1 MSEEGEDPESKT
13 EEPTQRRLDDA
24 LEKGQIVNS
33 REVTS
38 FFMLLVFAMLVSW
51 VLPYTYNNTGLV
63 LKSLIEN
70 SHDIDISEKG
80 FQTLMIS
87 IFFKIFSYSVIPLF
101 ALIIAAILASF
112 VQQGQLNISSEPLMP
127 DLSRISLISGFKR
140 IFSVRS
146 FVEFLKGMLKIGIIF
161 ICLYFYLIGNIDN
174 LEFYQHIDLSALLSE
189 TQWFISKV
197 LLVVCIITAIIA
209 GADYF
214 YQRFEYYK
222 SLRMTKEEI
231 KKEYKESEGHPE
243 VKQKMRSLARE
254 RVKGGLKGIIP
265 EADVIIT
272 NPTHFS
278 IALKYNS
285 EMPAPR
291 LIAKGQDLI
300 ALKIREIA
308 KEHDIP
314 LVENKELARALYSN
328 VNVDEEI
335 PVEYYE
341 AVAQVI
347 SYLYKLKGKK

>member
-1 MSEEGEDPESKT
+1 MAEEGEDPESKT
-13 EEPTQRRLDDA
+13 EDPTQRRLDDA
-24 LEKGQIVNS
+24 LEKGQVINS

-38 FFMLLVFAMLVSW
+38 FFMLIVLAMLTSW
-51 VLPYTYNNTGLV
+51 VLPYTYNNTGLM

-80 FQTLMIS
+80 FKTLMIS
-87 IFFKIFSYSVIPLF
+87 LLLKVFTYSVVPLF
-101 ALIIAAILASF
+101 ALMIAAILASF
-112 VQQGQLNISSEPLMP
+112 VQQGQINISSEPLMP
-127 DLSRISLISGFKR
+127 DLSRISVISGFKR
-140 IFSVRS
+140 IFSVKS
-146 FVEFLKGMLKIGIIF
+146 FIEFFKGILKISVIF
-161 ICLYFYLIGNIDN
+161 TCLYFYLMSNMDN
-174 LEFYQHIDLSALLSE
+174 LEFYQHIDLIALLNK
-189 TQWFISKV
+189 TQWFVGKV
-197 LLVVCIITAIIA
+197 LLIVCIISAILA

-214 YQRFEYYK
+214 YQRFEYFK

-243 VKQKMRSLARE
+243 VKQKMRSLGRE
-254 RVKGGLKGIIP
+254 RVKTSLKSTIP
-265 EADVIIT
+265 QADVIIT

-285 EMPAPR
+285 QMPAPK

-300 ALKIREIA
+300 ALKIRELA

-328 VNVDEEI
+328 VEVDEEVPI
-335 PVEYYE
+335 DYYE

-347 SYLYKLKGKK
+347 SYVYKLKGKK